1 MEIKC
6 FHHLEMWSRIKELYP
21 KLNIFTCNLY
31 LVGSF
36 LCLIFSNCWPCL
48 PKEQAAEY
56 SSQKQVHSNFHFRI
70 LSHKLS
76 FFLCLCFCCLICQC
90 QKWTMPLYFSA
101 SIVCWITL
109 LFCKLFEVP
118 FENCL
123 YWEHFP
129 LLCCI
134 RIIMMVH
141 LPLHNNFGTLWGL
154 LTLIIWSFSHFKY
167 FLGSEKVTQITNV
180 RC

>member
-6 FHHLEMWSRIKELYP
+6 FHNLEMWSRNKELYS

-76 FFLCLCFCCLICQC
+76 FFLCPCFCCLFRRSMSDSRQC
-90 QKWTMPLYFSA
+90 HY
-101 SIVCWITL
+101 IVVHLCSVLNHT
-109 LFCKLFEVP
+109 
-118 FENCL
+118 
-123 YWEHFP
+123 P
-129 LLCCI
+129 LLY
-134 RIIMMVH
+134 
-141 LPLHNNFGTLWGL
+141 
-154 LTLIIWSFSHFKY
+154 IIWSAYWELFVLGTFSLVMLHKNHNDGALTF
-167 FLGSEKVTQITNV
+167 T
-180 RC
+180 

>member
-6 FHHLEMWSRIKELYP
+6 FHNLEMWSRIKELYS

-56 SSQKQVHSNFHFRI
+56 SSKKQVHSNFHFRI

-76 FFLCLCFCCLICQC
+76 FFLLCLCFCCL
-90 QKWTMPLYFSA
+90 L
-101 SIVCWITL
+101 
-109 LFCKLFEVP
+109 
-118 FENCL
+118 CL
-123 YWEHFP
+123 YMSDSRQCHYIVVHLCSVLNHTP
-129 LLCCI
+129 LLY
-134 RIIMMVH
+134 
-141 LPLHNNFGTLWGL
+141 
-154 LTLIIWSFSHFKY
+154 IIWSAYWELFVLGTFSLVMLHKNHNDGVFT
-167 FLGSEKVTQITNV
+167 FT
-180 RC
+180 

>member
-6 FHHLEMWSRIKELYP
+6 FHNLEMWSRIKELYS

-56 SSQKQVHSNFHFRI
+56 SSKKQVHSNFHFKI

-76 FFLCLCFCCLICQC
+76 FFLLCLCFCSLLCLLMSDSRQC
-90 QKWTMPLYFSA
+90 HYIVVHLCSVLNHTPFIVHYLKCLFR
-101 SIVCWITL
+101 IVCTGNI
-109 LFCKLFEVP
+109 
-118 FENCL
+118 
-123 YWEHFP
+123 FP
-129 LLCCI
+129 CY
-134 RIIMMVH
+134 VA
-141 LPLHNNFGTLWGL
+141 
-154 LTLIIWSFSHFKY
+154 
-167 FLGSEKVTQITNV
+167 
-180 RC
+180 

>member
-6 FHHLEMWSRIKELYP
+6 FHNLEMWSRIKELFS

-56 SSQKQVHSNFHFRI
+56 SSKKQVHSNFHFRI

-76 FFLCLCFCCLICQC
+76 FFLLCLCFCSLLCLLMSDSRQC
-90 QKWTMPLYFSA
+90 HY
-101 SIVCWITL
+101 IVVHLCSVLNHT
-109 LFCKLFEVP
+109 
-118 FENCL
+118 
-123 YWEHFP
+123 P
-129 LLCCI
+129 LLY
-134 RIIMMVH
+134 
-141 LPLHNNFGTLWGL
+141 
-154 LTLIIWSFSHFKY
+154 IIWSAYWELF
-167 FLGSEKVTQITNV
+167 V
-180 RC
+180 RGTFFMIELKLS